1 MSYLDNLKSIVK
13 GKILMNEPMSK
24 HTSYRIGGPA
34 LAYIT
39 PNDKEDLAQILRFSH
54 DNNIPA
60 YFIGSGSN
68 LLVSDNGIDG
78 IVISPAKSLKSL
90 KILGTTIYAESGVM
104 LGRLVKE
111 CIKNNLTGLT
121 CLYFDWI
128 KEKSFLILLK
138 N

>member
-34 LAYIT
+34 SAYIT

-54 DNNIPA
+54 DHNIPA

-111 CIKNNLTGLT
+111 CIKNNLTGLES
-121 CLYFDWI
+121 LVGVPRD
-128 KEKSFLILLK
+128 
-138 N
+138 